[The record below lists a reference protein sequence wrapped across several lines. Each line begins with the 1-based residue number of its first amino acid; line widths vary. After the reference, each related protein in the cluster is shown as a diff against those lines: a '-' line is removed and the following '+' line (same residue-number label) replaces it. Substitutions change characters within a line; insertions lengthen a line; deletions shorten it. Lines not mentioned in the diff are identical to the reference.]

1 MKAPEEGDAQL
12 RLLLLGPWKVKI
24 MKAFAIVSTMI
35 STNLQ
40 SMVCTAK
47 TTAEASDILKTFF
60 LRQSMHNRVQLQ
72 RQPHEFKLANGG
84 SIMDHFLRF
93 DELCMIMQAI
103 GQEISPDE
111 HLVIPLRSLTRDY
124 DPIVKIIENMPGMTL
139 FHAKEILR
147 REYDCMMRKGHQEV
161 ALKSTHTSKY
171 KKGPRRH
178 EGRSSSRGE
187 NLLGRCYQCNK
198 YGHKRQ
204 DCKAAQVERAIR
216 RRESIYCVKSDVS
229 WMIIGQ

>member
-1 MKAPEEGDAQL
+1 
-12 RLLLLGPWKVKI
+12 
-24 MKAFAIVSTMI
+24 
-35 STNLQ
+35 
-40 SMVCTAK
+40 
-47 TTAEASDILKTFF
+47 
-60 LRQSMHNRVQLQ
+60 MHNRVQLR
-72 RQPHEFKLANGG
+72 RQLHEFKLAKGG

-93 DELCMIMQAI
+93 DELWMTMQAV

-111 HLVIPLRSLTRDY
+111 HLVILLGSLTRDY

-204 DCKAAQVERAIR
+204 DCKAAQVETERSEEE
-216 RRESIYCVKSDVS
+216 REFTASS
-229 WMIIGQ
+229 